1 MYKKICVTNRAL
13 AAHPFEEQIARV
25 LDAKPDMLIL
35 REKDLGEAE
44 YEKLAAEYLKAQGYV
59 ILEQNYR
66 CRSGEID
73 LIARDGEYL
82 CFIEVKYRRGTTCGS
97 PFEAVGLHK
106 QMQILKVARYYLMK
120 KKLNLDT
127 ACRFDVVAIEGNEIT
142 LLRNAFGE

>member
-1 MYKKICVTNRAL
+1 MNKR
-13 AAHPFEEQIARV
+13 Q
-25 LDAKPDMLIL
+25 
-35 REKDLGEAE
+35 LGGE

-73 LIARDGEYL
+73 LIAREGDYL
-82 CFIEVKYRRGTTCGS
+82 CFIEVKYRRGISCGS
-97 PFEAVGLHK
+97 PLEAVGLHK

>member
-1 MYKKICVTNRAL
+1 MNKR
-13 AAHPFEEQIARV
+13 Q
-25 LDAKPDMLIL
+25 
-35 REKDLGEAE
+35 LGGE
-44 YEKLAAEYLKAQGYV
+44 YEKLAAEYLRAQGYV

-73 LIARDGEYL
+73 LIAQDGEY
-82 CFIEVKYRRGTTCGS
+82 RRGISCGS

>member
-1 MYKKICVTNRAL
+1 MNKR
-13 AAHPFEEQIARV
+13 Q
-25 LDAKPDMLIL
+25 
-35 REKDLGEAE
+35 LGGE

-82 CFIEVKYRRGTTCGS
+82 CFIEVKYRRETTCGS

-106 QMQILKVARYYLMK
+106 RMQILKVARYYLMK

>member
-1 MYKKICVTNRAL
+1 MNKR
-13 AAHPFEEQIARV
+13 Q
-25 LDAKPDMLIL
+25 
-35 REKDLGEAE
+35 LGGE
-44 YEKLAAEYLKAQGYV
+44 YEKLAAEYLRAQGYD

-82 CFIEVKYRRGTTCGS
+82 CFIEVKYRRGITCGS

-142 LLRNAFGE
+142 LLRNAFGDQL

>member
-1 MYKKICVTNRAL
+1 MNKR
-13 AAHPFEEQIARV
+13 Q
-25 LDAKPDMLIL
+25 
-35 REKDLGEAE
+35 LGGE

-82 CFIEVKYRRGTTCGS
+82 CFIEVKYRRGISCGS
-97 PFEAVGLHK
+97 PLKAVGLHK

>member
-1 MYKKICVTNRAL
+1 MNKR
-13 AAHPFEEQIARV
+13 Q
-25 LDAKPDMLIL
+25 
-35 REKDLGEAE
+35 LGGE

-66 CRSGEID
+66 CRSGEI
-73 LIARDGEYL
+73 ARVGEYL

-97 PFEAVGLHK
+97 PLEAVGLHK